1 MPRLCWAPSPAVS
14 SPAARRSEEEEEF
27 GAGVLWTRQ
36 AAGEGALGTREEG
49 RREQAEPRRGLGRS
63 AKKRNDFLALVGK

>member
-1 MPRLCWAPSPAVS
+1 MGRGWQQFRGESSCRNSKDASACWAPSPAVS

-36 AAGEGALGTREEG
+36 AAGEGG
-49 RREQAEPRRGLGRS
+49 RA
-63 AKKRNDFLALVGK
+63 

>member
-1 MPRLCWAPSPAVS
+1 MS

-49 RREQAEPRRGLGRS
+49 RREQAEPRRGLGKEKETITGGIGGYS
-63 AKKRNDFLALVGK
+63 LCSKKKYKSYF